1 MQGASEMMVERY
13 EQNFGTCDLGD
24 LRLNRRAL
32 SIGQALS
39 ENFGKAL
46 STVFESG
53 KVLKRAYEFSLMPKL
68 ALKSY
73 WARIVR

>member
-1 MQGASEMMVERY
+1 MMAERY
-13 EQNFGTCDLGD
+13 KQNFGSCDLGD
-24 LRLNRRAL
+24 SPLETLREHRLNRRAL

-53 KVLKRAYEFSLMPKL
+53 KTLKRAYAFSPIPKQ
-68 ALKSY
+68 ALNN
-73 WARIVR
+73 

>member
-1 MQGASEMMVERY
+1 MMAERY
-13 EQNFGTCDLGD
+13 EQNFGSCDLGD
-24 LRLNRRAL
+24 RRLNRRAL

-53 KVLKRAYEFSLMPKL
+53 KALKRAYAFSPIPKQ
-68 ALKSY
+68 ALNN
-73 WARIVR
+73 

>member
-1 MQGASEMMVERY
+1 
-13 EQNFGTCDLGD
+13 LGD
-24 LRLNRRAL
+24 HRLNRRAL

-53 KVLKRAYEFSLMPKL
+53 TALKRAYEFSLMPKL

-73 WARIVR
+73 WVRIVR